1 MKRMMV
7 WAFALALMLSL
18 GAIAFAQEN
27 TSGGSTSNDNMS
39 SDQKSDMSK
48 DTDKKD
54 TDKKPPLKWV
64 KGTIQTADGKTWLVA
79 DKDQKKWEIVNPEAV
94 EGHDGHH
101 VKVQAH
107 IYADKDQIHVM
118 KVEMVKAKG
127 EKKKSD
133 SMSDM
138 K

>member
-1 MKRMMV
+1 MMV